1 MNDLNSHLQI
11 ALASIEVFN
20 NDGRLDLA
28 ELDRL
33 LDIALKDRVVD
44 DEERRVLA
52 RIFRE
57 AEAAGVD
64 ATVGR
69 RIVEARQQHGI
80 PD

>member
-1 MNDLNSHLQI
+1 MSDLQSHLQI

-33 LDIALKDRVVD
+33 LGIALKDRVVD

-64 ATVGR
+64 ATVAR
-69 RIVEARQQHGI
+69 RIAEARQQHAI